1 MLEII
6 FYASLGLTLFFIGLH
21 LTEKGLVKGTG
32 TRLGRILQ
40 FFTSN
45 TLTGI
50 LTGTMVTALIQ
61 SSSAVS
67 VMVIGFVGG
76 GVMTISQ
83 AIGVIIG
90 ANIGTTM
97 TIHILSLQ
105 MQYLEWILSFSGL
118 VVMVY
123 GWMMRRE
130 RIIHSGLVA
139 LGFGLIFWGL
149 KVIQLGLAPLQ
160 YQPGVMRWLME
171 FTTQPMLGILAGLGL
186 TALIQSSSA
195 VSGIL
200 LTIARQ
206 GMITLTGAIGVILG
220 SNVGTCVTAMLA
232 GVKSNAI
239 ARRVAYFHL
248 IFNCFG
254 VLLFIPFLGIFS
266 QWVVLLAD
274 ELGRQIALAHTIFN
288 IITAIII
295 LPFINPLGRIL
306 SGNK

>member
-1 MLEII
+1 MLETI
-6 FYASLGLTLFFIGLH
+6 FYTSLGLILFFIGLH
-21 LTEKGLVKGTG
+21 LTEKGLIKGTG
-32 TRLGRILQ
+32 TRLERTLQ

-50 LTGTMVTALIQ
+50 LTGIMVTALIQ

-67 VMVIGFVGG
+67 VMVIGCVGG

-83 AIGVIIG
+83 AMGVIIG

-105 MQYLEWILSFSGL
+105 MQYLEWILSLGGF
-118 VVMVY
+118 VIMVY

-130 RIIHSGLVA
+130 KIIHSGLVA

-149 KVIQLGLAPLQ
+149 KSIQLGLTPLQ
-160 YQPGVMRWLME
+160 YLPGIMEWLME
-171 FTTQPMLGILAGLGL
+171 LTTRPKMGILAGFGL

-232 GVKSNAI
+232 GIKSNSI

-254 VLLFIPFLGIFS
+254 VLISIPFLGIFS
-266 QWVVLLAD
+266 QWIALLTD

-288 IITAIII
+288 IITTILI
-295 LPFINPLGRIL
+295 LPFLNPLGRIL
-306 SGNK
+306 SGKK